1 MSKFQIDK
9 RAVDKLFSQLEDLPE
24 TVMEEGGEYFH
35 SITPV
40 DQGNAQGNTKTF
52 AKAKNPYIRAGYAYA
67 DRLDNGWSK
76 QHDGKGMT
84 KPTIEKLDQL
94 VDKYISGI
102 K

>member
-1 MSKFQIDK
+1 MSKFKIDK
-9 RAVDKLFSQLEDLPE
+9 RAVDKLFGQLEDLPS

-84 KPTIEKLDQL
+84 KPTIDKLDQL
-94 VDKYISGI
+94 VDKYISRI